1 MHACLHR
8 SHISYSTTFFL
19 LGSLT
24 RPLGPCKRVGSA
36 CVANRSASFPKCGRC
51 TPCSSV
57 SRRPLSI
64 WATVGRAG
72 LGHLQPHAEA
82 RHIGPF
88 VASACGAPKRW
99 NIKIPERRT
108 PFSTDLGSLILKKD
122 RWAEFNS
129 WRLEEVRNLRDPN
142 RVSWV
147 LDRTLEGFTAVK
159 CSSTVIYSCMSCSE

>member
-1 MHACLHR
+1 MLLQNQLLVKFDRISLISPLVSSKKCMPACTAHTSR
-8 SHISYSTTFFL
+8 TTFFL

-72 LGHLQPHAEA
+72 LGHLQPTL
-82 RHIGPF
+82 RPG
-88 VASACGAPKRW
+88 
-99 NIKIPERRT
+99 
-108 PFSTDLGSLILKKD
+108 ILD
-122 RWAEFNS
+122 HS
-129 WRLEEVRNLRDPN
+129 WHRPAAHRNVETSRSQRGEHHFRL
-142 RVSWV
+142 
-147 LDRTLEGFTAVK
+147 T
-159 CSSTVIYSCMSCSE
+159 